1 MLGLVALLRSRL
13 LSRAFRPE
21 SLREYNTLKK
31 LYDVMGTALYVLNV
45 LNAL

>member
-1 MLGLVALLRSRL
+1 MRSRL

-31 LYDVMGTALYVLNV
+31 LYDVVGVALHVLNS
-45 LNAL
+45 LDAL